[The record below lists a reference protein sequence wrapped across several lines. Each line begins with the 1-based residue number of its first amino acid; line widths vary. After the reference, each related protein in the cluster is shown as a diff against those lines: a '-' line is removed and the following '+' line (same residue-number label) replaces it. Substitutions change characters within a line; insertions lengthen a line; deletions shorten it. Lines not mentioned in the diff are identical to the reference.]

1 MEPTKSFAKKNARV
15 LRFLFSLSPMYV
27 LTYLFSDLL
36 RAFFPYIPIYGSA
49 LIIDAIV
56 AGKPLDDTLVI
67 VYVMIGTSLG
77 VGLLVAFLT
86 NYLQAW
92 DSKILAE
99 VNRLTSKKTHEISYA
114 QLEDIKTLRLI
125 KAADES
131 TNGSGG
137 VPSYMNA
144 IGQLVEG
151 TSSFIYSCLLLQ
163 GIFYSGTPTK
173 VDGWSNFLNNPWSS
187 LVLFG
192 AVVLA
197 VLLSLP
203 LVARSNKLAYKAMM
217 ENVEGNR
224 RFGYFYDLCSDYESG
239 KDIRLFHMQDM
250 IISLQ
255 EHDKFGANVVW
266 EKFCHSD
273 MVIQT
278 IIALFFAFLSFT
290 AYGFLGLKALY
301 GLISI
306 GSAVAYAGAV
316 TLLATGI
323 EKIITG
329 LIGLSLGAD
338 YLQNYFLYLA
348 LPSTTAYGKEKLDES
363 IPLTLEFR
371 HVSFTYPNQKEKA
384 LDDVSLMISG
394 GEKLAIVGANGAGKT
409 TLMKLV
415 CRLYEP
421 DSGEILVNG
430 KALVS
435 YDQPSLERLYAIVF
449 QDFKLFSFSIKEN
462 VASGEN
468 GNEAKVIKALED
480 TRIYERVQ
488 SFPKGIDTIL
498 YNKNDENGIEISGG
512 EAQKIAISRALYKN
526 SPLVILDEPT
536 SALDPKSEAEVYE
549 NFGTL
554 VEGRTAVFISHRMSS
569 TKFCDEIIVIDHGKI
584 VEYGNHDNLLKI
596 KDGLY
601 KKMWDAQAQY
611 YR

>member
-480 TRIYERVQ
+480 THIYERVQ

-554 VEGRTAVFISHRMSS
+554 VEDRTAVFISHRMSS

>member
-203 LVARSNKLAYKAMM
+203 LVAHSNKLAYKAMM

-384 LDDVSLMISG
+384 LDDVSLTISG

-468 GNEAKVIKALED
+468 GNEAKVIKALKD
-480 TRIYERVQ
+480 THIYERVQ

-554 VEGRTAVFISHRMSS
+554 VEGKTAVFISHRMSS

-596 KDGLY
+596 KGGLY
-601 KKMWDAQAQY
+601 RKMWDAQAQY

>member
-36 RAFFPYIPIYGSA
+36 RAFLPYIPIYGSA
-49 LIIDAIV
+49 LIIDAVV
-56 AGKPLDDTLVI
+56 AGKPLNDTLVI
-67 VYVMIGTSLG
+67 VYVMIGTSLI
-77 VGLLVAFLT
+77 VGLLVAFLASS
-86 NYLQAW
+86 LQAW
-92 DSKILAE
+92 DNKILAE
-99 VNRLTSKKTHEISYA
+99 INRLTSKKTHEISYA

-144 IGQLVEG
+144 IGQVVEG
-151 TSSFIYSCLLLQ
+151 ISSLVYSCLLLQ

-192 AVVLA
+192 AVILA

-203 LVARSNKLAYKAMM
+203 LIAYSNKLSYKAMM
-217 ENVEGNR
+217 DNVEGNR

-239 KDIRLFHMQDM
+239 KDVRLFHMQDM

-255 EHDKFGANVVW
+255 EHDKFGTNAVW

-273 MVIQT
+273 MLIQT

-290 AYGFLGLKALY
+290 AYAFLGLKALY

-316 TLLATGI
+316 TLLAMGI

-329 LIGLSLGAD
+329 LVGLSLDAD

-348 LPSTTAYGKEKLDES
+348 LPSTTAYGQEKLDES

-384 LDDVSLMISG
+384 LDDVSLTISG

-421 DSGEILVNG
+421 DSGDILVNG
-430 KALVS
+430 KALTS
-435 YDQPSLERLYAIVF
+435 YDQASLERLYAIVF

-462 VASGEN
+462 VAAGEN
-468 GNEAKVIKALED
+468 GDEAKVIKALQD
-480 TRIYERVQ
+480 THIYERVQ
-488 SFPKGIDTIL
+488 SFPKGIETIL

-554 VEGRTAVFISHRMSS
+554 VEGKTAVFISHRMSS
-569 TKFCDEIIVIDHGKI
+569 TKFCDEIAVIDHGKI
-584 VEYGNHDNLLKI
+584 VEYGSHEDLLKI